1 VGKMG
6 TEKANEIHE
15 YYIKLEEIIQQVI
28 EEENNDLKEKLKL
41 KEKENEKL
49 ILENNKTN
57 ENLIYIYNTDIRIV
71 PNELKIGITKNK
83 NETN

>member
-1 VGKMG
+1 MG